1 MANSNSPK
9 VREPARLQ
17 AEGLREALLHITGVV
32 QNAMP
37 ESNKEAPPTMRRM
50 LVVDDEQ
57 DTCDCLKDYFSAHGF
72 SVGFAFSGEE
82 ALKRLTQEAAD
93 VILLDILLPGLSGIE
108 VLKRAKELCPNARI
122 IMVTAL
128 DELDLR
134 MQARRYGAAG
144 YITKPFNFS
153 SMTWSAVLC

>member
-1 MANSNSPK
+1 MLELNKGGSP
-9 VREPARLQ
+9 A
-17 AEGLREALLHITGVV
+17 
-32 QNAMP
+32 
-37 ESNKEAPPTMRRM
+37 MRRM
-50 LVVDDEQ
+50 LVIDDEQ
-57 DTCDCLKDYFSAHGF
+57 DICDCLKDYFSAHGF
-72 SVGFAFSGEE
+72 SVGQAFSGEE
-82 ALKRLTQEAAD
+82 ALKQLTQEAAD

-144 YITKPFNFS
+144 YVTKPFNLS
-153 SMTWSAVLC
+153 SMTWSAALC